1 MRARPNFVELNS
13 GDVAIEDQY
22 TGLSA
27 IKKQAGLTV
36 EERVSFTK
44 LLDDAGLVDSFR
56 RQHPAATGVFT
67 YYSQRVVA
75 NRPANKGLRLDYVLA
90 TPDLLEDGAAPALV
104 DSFVLSDADT
114 PQLAD
119 HTPVGATFVLE

>member
-1 MRARPNFVELNS
+1 MENDRDTSLQSWEFLTLFLPRFRA
-13 GDVAIEDQY
+13 
-22 TGLSA
+22 
-27 IKKQAGLTV
+27 
-36 EERVSFTK
+36 
-44 LLDDAGLVDSFR
+44 
-56 RQHPAATGVFT
+56 QHPDASGVFS

-75 NRPANKGLRLDYVLA
+75 NRPANRGLRLDYVLA
-90 TPDLLEDGAAPALV
+90 TPDLFEDGAAPALV